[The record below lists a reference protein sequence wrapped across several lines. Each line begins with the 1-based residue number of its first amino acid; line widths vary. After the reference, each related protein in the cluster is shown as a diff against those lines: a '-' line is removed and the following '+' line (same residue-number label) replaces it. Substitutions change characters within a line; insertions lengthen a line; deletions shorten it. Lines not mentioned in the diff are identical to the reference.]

1 MYKHDFKIPGRHDEQ
16 ARKASFTAWLAAN
29 EITTAGIHYQRI
41 PGKGLG
47 VVAQRRL
54 EAGEELVQVPLSALL
69 TVNNIPESFRQ
80 KHKALTV
87 HALLALFLA
96 TGADV
101 DQKYAVW
108 ISTWPTLSDFRE
120 SMPLCWP
127 QQGMTASPEG
137 MLDRMDSKHMAV
149 LPPAIERLNTQL
161 TGSASEPSST
171 CGLLQSQRSK
181 FRTDW
186 EVVSRI
192 HRNMAYERYLYF
204 WLIVNTRS
212 FYYDISDIKKR
223 SLRDDCMALC
233 PFIDLFN
240 HNDSGCAVR
249 FGSTGFTVMSDKV
262 YEIGDEVFVSYGRHS
277 NDFLLVEYG
286 FILDNNRWD
295 STSVDHLLM
304 NHLHNTAVEEQ
315 LRKAGYL
322 GDYTLSHEGLC
333 FRTEVAIR
341 SRILTN
347 SSWERF
353 VQGLEIAE
361 EVVKNSKTADLIRSY
376 ILDPFYHEADVH
388 IRSLH
393 GLIELPLGA
402 RQVLIKRW
410 KQIQALL
417 QLAEGSL

>member
-1 MYKHDFKIPGRHDEQ
+1 
-16 ARKASFTAWLAAN
+16 
-29 EITTAGIHYQRI
+29 
-41 PGKGLG
+41 
-47 VVAQRRL
+47 
-54 EAGEELVQVPLSALL
+54 
-69 TVNNIPESFRQ
+69 
-80 KHKALTV
+80 
-87 HALLALFLA
+87 
-96 TGADV
+96 
-101 DQKYAVW
+101 
-108 ISTWPTLSDFRE
+108 
-120 SMPLCWP
+120 
-127 QQGMTASPEG
+127 
-137 MLDRMDSKHMAV
+137 
-149 LPPAIERLNTQL
+149 
-161 TGSASEPSST
+161 
-171 CGLLQSQRSK
+171 
-181 FRTDW
+181 
-186 EVVSRI
+186 
-192 HRNMAYERYLYF
+192 
-204 WLIVNTRS
+204 
-212 FYYDISDIKKR
+212 
-223 SLRDDCMALC
+223 
-233 PFIDLFN
+233 
-240 HNDSGCAVR
+240 
-249 FGSTGFTVMSDKV
+249 MSDKV